1 MGSCTTITIPK
12 VVASGTTPGT
22 SASPGFQ
29 YGRAGN
35 ISAPTYLQVVA
46 TVPSNTAGTR
56 VPFDG
61 FITSIWTD
69 NEAVN
74 TYSLQVRRKDGVGGF
89 VDVVGA
95 LLTMTAKENDD
106 VSLLV
111 PVTAGWILGIQMTVG
126 SGRNVQ
132 AGVIIEQSP

>member
-1 MGSCTTITIPK
+1 MACQTITIPK
-12 VVASGTTPGT
+12 VIASGTTPGT

-29 YGRAGN
+29 YGRAGD
-35 ISAPTYLQVVA
+35 IVAPTYLQVVA
-46 TVPSNTAGTR
+46 TVPTNVAGTR

-74 TYSLQVRRKDGVGGF
+74 TYTLQVRRKDGAGGF
-89 VDVVGA
+89 VDVTGA
-95 LLTMTAKENDD
+95 LLSMVASENDD
-106 VSLLV
+106 VNLLV
-111 PVTAGWILGIQMTVG
+111 PVTKGWILGMQMTAG

-132 AGVIIEQSP
+132 AGIIIEQSP